1 MRATI
6 ANGMSAAGAFGV
18 PAIVD
23 GVIAIDPKETALLR
37 QARCTAMSDG
47 SGLTPRGRSGTLRAL
62 MLCRVVSSPELVP
75 PAAVATGVGIELIIV
90 IPR

>member
-6 ANGMSAAGAFGV
+6 ANGMFAAGAFGV

-37 QARCTAMSDG
+37 QARADG
-47 SGLTPRGRSGTLRAL
+47 CGLTPRGRSGTLSAL
-62 MLCRVVSSPELVP
+62 MLCRVVSHPELVP
-75 PAAVATGVGIELIIV
+75 PAAAATGVGIELIIV